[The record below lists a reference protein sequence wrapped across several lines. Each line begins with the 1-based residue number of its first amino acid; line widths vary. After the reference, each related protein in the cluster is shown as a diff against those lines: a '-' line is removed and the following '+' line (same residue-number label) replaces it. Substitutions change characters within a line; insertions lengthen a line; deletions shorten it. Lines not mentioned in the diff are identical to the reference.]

1 MKIAGILWLRDY
13 VEKLAVKHRVARYEV
28 EEVFASRPKTR
39 FMEKGDVPGE
49 DMYIALG
56 RTYAGRYLAILFI
69 YKTNRQALVISARNM
84 AKKER
89 KIYGRK

>member
-1 MKIAGILWLRDY
+1 M
-13 VEKLAVKHRVARYEV
+13 ERYEV
-28 EEVFASRPKTR
+28 EEVFASRPKIR

-56 RTYAGRYLAILFI
+56 RTYAGRYLAVLFI
-69 YKTNRQALVISARNM
+69 YKADRQALVISARNM

-89 KIYGRK
+89 KIYARK